1 MVWVFFRKTASSE
14 RKTEDLIHEG
24 KYIDAA
30 WVEIEPSFAIRSYT
44 KPRVPAA
51 IRETSAIQ
59 PRILFSLHDTGTLL
73 RIECCCSL
81 RQCLLLVTARTLVP
95 GWDPMF

>member
-30 WVEIEPSFAIRSYT
+30 LVEIEPRNM
-44 KPRVPAA
+44 
-51 IRETSAIQ
+51 
-59 PRILFSLHDTGTLL
+59 
-73 RIECCCSL
+73 
-81 RQCLLLVTARTLVP
+81 
-95 GWDPMF
+95 MFGD